1 MAAAPP
7 APPAAAALPAPDD
20 SYWIEQPTYIFVDI
34 FEYEMEL
41 EKRRRIEDFC
51 IQFFK
56 DYEMSYDGG
65 ATTKN
70 LLVYI
75 CKELLGGEQKIHA
88 VMRDTFKHVTM
99 KNFNRSF
106 QDMCTELFKDGG
118 GGVVVKDEY
127 VISLLAFCIE
137 LGDYMARHTW
147 YTPKLLIIALINAL
161 EKAHF
166 DPRTFNSENS
176 DLISRILTPF
186 IVIVPSLLFFY
197 VVLR

>member
-1 MAAAPP
+1 MAAPAPP
-7 APPAAAALPAPDD
+7 APPSAAAAD
-20 SYWIEQPTYIFVDI
+20 SWIEQPTYIFVDI

-56 DYEMSYDGG
+56 DYEMSYDGCG
-65 ATTKN
+65 GTTKN
-70 LLVYI
+70 FLVYI
-75 CKELLGGEQKIHA
+75 CKELGREQKIHA
-88 VMRDTFKHVTM
+88 AVTRDTFKHVTM

-118 GGVVVKDEY
+118 DTVKDEY

-137 LGDYMARHTW
+137 LGDYMKAAHHTW

-166 DPRTFNSENS
+166 DPRTFNSEK

>member
-1 MAAAPP
+1 MAAAAAPP
-7 APPAAAALPAPDD
+7 PAAADG
-20 SYWIEQPTYIFVDI
+20 WIEQPTYIFVDI

-56 DYEMSYDGG
+56 YLEMSGG
-65 ATTKN
+65 GDATTKN

-75 CKELLGGEQKIHA
+75 CKELVREQKLHA

-106 QDMCTELFKDGG
+106 QDMCTELFKDS
-118 GGVVVKDEY
+118 VKDEY

-137 LGDYMARHTW
+137 LGDY
-147 YTPKLLIIALINAL
+147 I
-161 EKAHF
+161 KAH
-166 DPRTFNSENS
+166 
-176 DLISRILTPF
+176 
-186 IVIVPSLLFFY
+186 
-197 VVLR
+197 

>member
-1 MAAAPP
+1 MAADPP
-7 APPAAAALPAPDD
+7 PPPAAAAIPDD

-56 DYEMSYDGG
+56 DLEMSYDGGG

-75 CKELLGGEQKIHA
+75 CKELVREQKLHA

-106 QDMCTELFKDGG
+106 QDMCTELFKDS
-118 GGVVVKDEY
+118 VKDEY

-137 LGDYMARHTW
+137 LGDYMKAHTW
-147 YTPKLLIIALINAL
+147 YTPKLLLIALINAL

-166 DPRTFNSENS
+166 DPRTFNSENA